1 MEFLARYA
9 RLLYYIK
16 LIKYS
21 LFTGLFS
28 DSIPNSLLFRC
39 LFHFTFPTV
48 RFPFSHCPFPFF
60 PLSVSLFP
68 TVRFLFSHCP
78 FPFFPL
84 SVSLFFH
91 HPFSFSFPFF
101 PLPVAH

>member
-28 DSIPNSLLFRC
+28 DSIPNSLLFHC

-48 RFPFSHCPFPFF
+48 HFFPTVCFPFSYCLFPFFLLSISFFPTVCFSFSHCSFSFF
-60 PLSVSLFP
+60 PLSIFLFP
-68 TVRFLFSHCP
+68 TIH
-78 FPFFPL
+78 FPFFYY
-84 SVSLFFH
+84 
-91 HPFSFSFPFF
+91 
-101 PLPVAH
+101 